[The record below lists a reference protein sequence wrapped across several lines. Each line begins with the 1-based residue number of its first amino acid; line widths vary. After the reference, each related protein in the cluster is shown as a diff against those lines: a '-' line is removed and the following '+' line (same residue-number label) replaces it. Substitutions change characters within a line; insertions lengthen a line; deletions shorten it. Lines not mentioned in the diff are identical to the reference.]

1 MKVQIHRAWRSGW
14 FCSFLLASLILSFN
28 FSEAL
33 AQGRKP
39 SLGSALGKDKASLG
53 DGLGGFGGFG
63 GNSATP
69 YKLSALYEAETG
81 GMKGR
86 VHVMVTLDPD
96 YSIYSVTQ
104 PKGGPLATK
113 IAIVSEGVKL
123 EGPFAPDSEPK
134 VSTSELG
141 FEGVRVEKH
150 FDQVSWTAP
159 VSFTKPVVDGAGP
172 LQLTVDGQV
181 CKNACIPIDKETVE
195 ADFGSFYDIAKPVS
209 DGQAFRDP
217 NSKVSWVATLSKSV
231 AAPGENIDIVLSS
244 VADEGYHLYANR
256 PSDKNIESSTII
268 VLSKKSSLAASEPE
282 ASSPAITKE
291 LIPGTLSVTY
301 HNAKVAWR
309 IPIQIP
315 LESVDGIYPIEGF
328 VGYQA
333 CTDDSCE
340 EPLGIRFSGELDV
353 KRQSDSATV
362 RQLAIQSTPYSK
374 VVELPTRLTWFDKA
388 STSTLA
394 SAPVAAVLSLPQLL
408 SKFSLAL
415 LGGFILNLMPCVLPV
430 IGLKVMSFVNE
441 GKQSGSSV
449 TLLNIWYIAGILSVF
464 LMLAALTIGFRT
476 VTGQSFGWGEQFGN
490 FGLRLGLTILMFAMA
505 LSFLGVWEIPIPGFA
520 TSQQSSELMRKE
532 GATGAFFKGILTTV
546 LATPCAA
553 PGLGAVFSVSIDQPA
568 WVILAMYFGVGLG
581 MSLPYIV
588 IACWPEAI
596 GFLPKPGPW
605 MQTLKEILAF
615 PMLLSVV
622 WFITQFS
629 DDHRIAV
636 VTSLIF
642 VWMACWWIG
651 KVPVWSEFSKKAT
664 HWSAA
669 MAMSAIAVW
678 GSLQYLGPQ
687 KNIIDW
693 VPYSPTELTKLQS
706 EGKTI
711 MIDFT
716 AQWCANCKLNLW
728 AVIETPEIAKL
739 IKEHNI
745 VPMLADWTDRSLE
758 VKQKLHEL
766 KSASIPV
773 LAIYPAGKQDAPIVL
788 RDQLTKAGLIAALRE
803 AGPSQDLTGIDK
815 KVTRVPVSTT
825 NEPRR

>member
-1 MKVQIHRAWRSGW
+1 MNVEFSRASRSAW
-14 FCSFLLASLILSFN
+14 QWYLALASFLLVINVADLF
-28 FSEAL
+28 
-33 AQGRKP
+33 AQGGKP
-39 SLGSALGKDKASLG
+39 SLGSALGKDKASFG
-53 DGLGGFGGFG
+53 SSLGGFGGFG
-63 GNSATP
+63 DSSANP

-81 GMKGR
+81 GMRGR

-123 EGPFAPDSEPK
+123 EGPFVPDSEPK
-134 VSTSELG
+134 ASTNELG
-141 FEGVRVEKH
+141 FEGLRVEKH

-159 VSFTKPVVDGAGP
+159 VSFSKPVEEGAGP
-172 LQLTVDGQV
+172 LQLTVSGQV
-181 CKNACIPIDKETVE
+181 CKNACIPIDDEVVE
-195 ADFGSFYDIAKPVS
+195 ADFGSFYEVAKPVS
-209 DGQAFRDP
+209 DGKAFRDP
-217 NSKVSWVATLSKSV
+217 KAKVSWVATLSKGV
-231 AAPGENIDIVLSS
+231 AKPGENIDIVLSS
-244 VADEGYHLYANR
+244 IADDGFHLYAVR
-256 PSDKNIESSTII
+256 PNDENAESSTII
-268 VLSKKSSLAASEPE
+268 VLSKKSSLTAGEPE
-282 ASSPAITKE
+282 PSSPAITKE

-301 HNAKVAWR
+301 HDAKVAWR

-315 LESVDGIYPIEGF
+315 SQSVEGIYPIEGF

-340 EPLGIRFSGELDV
+340 EPLGLRFTGELEV
-353 KRQSDSATV
+353 SLQNETTSV
-362 RQLAIQSTPYSK
+362 RQLAIQSVPFSK
-374 VVELPTRLTWFDKA
+374 VVELPSRLTWIDKRLTDGVGSA
-388 STSTLA
+388 PLA
-394 SAPVAAVLSLPQLL
+394 SVLSLPQLL

-449 TLLNIWYIAGILSVF
+449 TILNIWYIAGILSVF
-464 LMLAALTIGFRT
+464 LTLASLTIGFRA
-476 VTGQSFGWGEQFGN
+476 VTGQGFGWGEQFGN

-532 GATGAFFKGILTTV
+532 GATGAYFKGILTTV

-605 MQTLKEILAF
+605 MQTLKEVLAF

-622 WFITQFS
+622 WFVTQFS
-629 DDHRIAV
+629 NDHRIAV

-651 KVPVWSEFSKKAT
+651 KVPVWSEFSQKAR
-664 HWSAA
+664 HWGAA
-669 MAMSAIAVW
+669 IAMSVLAVW
-678 GSLQYLGPQ
+678 GSLHYLGPH
-687 KNIIDW
+687 KNIIEW
-693 VPYSPTELTKLQS
+693 VPYSPTELARLQS
-706 EGKTI
+706 EGKTV

-728 AVIETPEIAKL
+728 AVIETPEIAEV
-739 IKEHNI
+739 IEEQNV
-745 VPMLADWTDRSLE
+745 VPMLADWTDRSAE

-773 LAIYPAGKQDAPIVL
+773 LAIYPAGKQDEPIVL
-788 RDQLTKAGLIAALRE
+788 RDQLTKAGLISALRE
-803 AGPSQDLTGIDK
+803 AGPSQDASMVDK
-815 KVTRVPVSTT
+815 KMTRLI
-825 NEPRR
+825 RK